1 MRCQLATD
9 EGEKMMLETITEPPY
24 GWWPNHPD
32 EFAQAKNERTDADTL
47 TELDV
52 IDPDENDVVVWVRCE
67 DCDDAGPLE
76 DMQRQYDSGA
86 WLCWDCDSR
95 QRREWDEQV
104 QYLDSIR
111 WS

>member
-1 MRCQLATD
+1 VSGRCV
-9 EGEKMMLETITEPPY
+9 MLS
-24 GWWPNHPD
+24 GSANAVNGRD
-32 EFAQAKNERTDADTL
+32 

-95 QRREWDEQV
+95 QRREWDEQM